1 MAQCDMRRA
10 AIFSGSGAM
19 KRRRWLNPFQRA
31 GIHMRRTGIGRK
43 LALGAQIAALMLGG
57 SHAALALDKVR
68 ILIPVRAIDEA
79 FSPFAVAK
87 EKGYFEAEGYDV
99 SLLAVGGSNESAIQV
114 SAGNAEIGAASPG
127 EALVGIQSGQL
138 KIRYF
143 YDLYYANIWSVAV
156 LPDSPIKTLAELKD
170 KKLGVQSMGSA
181 GTTFARAFVHDAG
194 LDSQKDIT
202 FL

>member
-10 AIFSGSGAM
+10 AIFTGSGAM

-43 LALGAQIAALMLGG
+43 LALAAQIAALMLGG

-99 SLLAVGGSNESAIQV
+99 SLLAACGTYDGRVQV
-114 SAGNAEIGAASPG
+114 AAGNAADGAAVPG
-127 EALVGIQSGQL
+127 
-138 KIRYF
+138 
-143 YDLYYANIWSVAV
+143 
-156 LPDSPIKTLAELKD
+156 
-170 KKLGVQSMGSA
+170 
-181 GTTFARAFVHDAG
+181 
-194 LDSQKDIT
+194 
-202 FL
+202 

>member
-43 LALGAQIAALMLGG
+43 LALAAQIAALMLGG

-99 SLLAVGGSNESAIQV
+99 SLLAVGGSDESGFEGCAANV
-114 SAGNAEIGAASPG
+114 AGGAALPG
-127 EALVGIQSGQL
+127 ERLIRLPSGQ
-138 KIRYF
+138 
-143 YDLYYANIWSVAV
+143 
-156 LPDSPIKTLAELKD
+156 
-170 KKLGVQSMGSA
+170 
-181 GTTFARAFVHDAG
+181 
-194 LDSQKDIT
+194 
-202 FL
+202 

>member
-19 KRRRWLNPFQRA
+19 KRRRWLKPFQRA

-43 LALGAQIAALMLGG
+43 LALAAQIAALMLGG

-99 SLLAVGGSNESAIQV
+99 SLLAVGGSNEAALQV
-114 SAGNAEIGAASPG
+114 SAGNAGVGAASPG
-127 EALVGIQSGQL
+127 EAIIGIQSGQL
-138 KIRYF
+138 KIRYY
-143 YDLYYANIWSVAV
+143 YDMYYANIVSGAL
-156 LPDSPIKTLAELKD
+156 LPETPLQSPNYLED
-170 KKLGVQSMGSA
+170 QE
-181 GTTFARAFVHDAG
+181 
-194 LDSQKDIT
+194 
-202 FL
+202 